1 MSVVRWLGGVSKEKF
16 DALQN
21 EIKSLKSTDTES
33 IDSESTVTKEELDDV
48 RAQIQ
53 ALGIVEEEEKKQM
66 NGFKSLLN
74 QHSKQTKSLRDDIK
88 KNKEKI
94 AAQEAGEDDK
104 LEKMWQRIK
113 KLEEAKASAFSK
125 QNEDIQQQIKE
136 IKENIKKVQKF
147 SEEVGELAIK
157 SAVDQTRQLIGQAF
171 DTRDNTL
178 RDRFSKRPKSA
189 RVQIGNAIRRR
200 NSFNPGAKKSSRKI
214 TRRNTIRGRGIKLRD
229 TIVPE

>member
-21 EIKSLKSTDTES
+21 EIKSLKCNDTES

-113 KLEEAKASAFSK
+113 KVEEAKEKAFSK
-125 QNEDIQQQIKE
+125 QDDDIQQQINE
-136 IKENIKKVQKF
+136 IKTNVDTGLNKLTTDLKAFEKTATDDIKEAAKKINMLTKQN
-147 SEEVGELAIK
+147 ELY
-157 SAVDQTRQLIGQAF
+157 QARLNKARKNVF
-171 DTRDNTL
+171 
-178 RDRFSKRPKSA
+178 KRKK
-189 RVQIGNAIRRR
+189 IRR
-200 NSFNPGAKKSSRKI
+200 S
-214 TRRNTIRGRGIKLRD
+214 NTMGGI
-229 TIVPE
+229 